1 MNALRDVVTVVR
13 SVPSGIRAIGRATGA
28 GLLTDHINADS
39 FDDGDITIG
48 DNGITV
54 TRWRTEREVKP

>member
-1 MNALRDVVTVVR
+1 MSRAKHRALTHSEAVHL
-13 SVPSGIRAIGRATGA
+13 IGRATGA